1 MCLKSLYAL
10 HRKSHVPNL
19 IRSFIE
25 DKSKYI
31 FCCGFILHIF
41 SPISCRSI
49 HFPIL
54 SKYSL
59 DLEYIIYRYQKKKRM
74 TGIDLNL
81 NFKDFYLQSSS

>member
-49 HFPIL
+49 FIL